1 MTFFYFRFKYK
12 IKMEESNDLINVID
26 DNSTK
31 EKSTKEKSTKEKSTK
46 EKSTKVK
53 STKEKS
59 TKEKSTKEKSTKIEK
74 LEENID
80 NYVKDSEQNEDLEN
94 VEDLLEEL
102 EQKKLI
108 DEIFPED
115 VSDESGDSN
124 DNEEK
129 ENLNM
134 QLDLI
139 IETLL
144 LVTDT
149 NLKEITLTKEFVT
162 QLSKKVKDINKL
174 SSKLFTNTLDIYTK
188 ENLVSIKNKNSKQKK
203 PKKVV
208 NKENMAINKGQETF
222 PEVLQ
227 FMEFEEDSLVSRAQL
242 IQKINS
248 FVRIEKEKKNP
259 DIFVEGDNKL
269 FKLIGPLK
277 HLFEFIRIKMI
288 EREDFVESDEFPM
301 QISYR
306 DIMKYLKY
314 CFHPTLKK

>member
-1 MTFFYFRFKYK
+1 
-12 IKMEESNDLINVID
+12 MELANDLTNLID
-26 DNSTK
+26 DSNKEKSVKKKQTK
-31 EKSTKEKSTKEKSTK
+31 DKSTKEKSTKEKSS
-46 EKSTKVK
+46 KSTKT
-53 STKEKS
+53 TKNE
-59 TKEKSTKEKSTKIEK
+59 I
-74 LEENID
+74 LEEN
-80 NYVKDSEQNEDLEN
+80 LEN
-94 VEDLLEEL
+94 LIQEEENLETNLEHFIQEEENLEESN
-102 EQKKLI
+102 EEINKKKLI

-115 VSDESGDSN
+115 DSNESSDSN
-124 DNEEK
+124 DDEEK

-139 IETLL
+139 IETLS

-149 NLKEITLTKEFVT
+149 NLKEFTLTKEFVT

-203 PKKVV
+203 PKKIV

-222 PEVLQ
+222 SEVLQ
-227 FMEFEEDSLVSRAQL
+227 FMEFEENSLVSRAQL
-242 IQKINS
+242 IKKINS

-277 HLFEFIRIKMI
+277 DLFDFIKNKMI
-288 EREDFVESDEFPM
+288 EREDFSESDDFPI

-314 CFHPTLKK
+314 CFHPSIKK

>member
-1 MTFFYFRFKYK
+1 
-12 IKMEESNDLINVID
+12 MEDSNNFINVSNDDLTKEKSTKKKVTKEKP
-26 DNSTK
+26 TK

-46 EKSTKVK
+46 

-59 TKEKSTKEKSTKIEK
+59 TKVEILEEK
-74 LEENID
+74 LDDNVEESS
-80 NYVKDSEQNEDLEN
+80 YQNEDSN
-94 VEDLLEEL
+94 IVEDLLEDSLEEL

-115 VSDESGDSN
+115 VSNESDDSN
-124 DNEEK
+124 DSEEK
-129 ENLNM
+129 ENLNN

-139 IETLL
+139 IETFLL
-144 LVTDT
+144 ATDT
-149 NLKEITLTKEFVT
+149 NLKEFTFTKEFVT
-162 QLSKKVKDINKL
+162 QLTKKVKDINKL
-174 SSKLFTNTLDIYTK
+174 SSKLFTNILDIYTK

-222 PEVLQ
+222 PEVLH

-248 FVRIEKEKKNP
+248 FVRTEKEKKNP

-269 FKLIGPLK
+269 FKLIGPLED
-277 HLFEFIRIKMI
+277 LFKFIRIKMI
-288 EREDFVESDEFPM
+288 EREDFVESDEFPI
-301 QISYR
+301 QISYK

-314 CFHPTLKK
+314 CFNPTVKK

>member
-1 MTFFYFRFKYK
+1 
-12 IKMEESNDLINVID
+12 MELANDLTNLINED
-26 DNSTK
+26 SNK
-31 EKSTKEKSTKEKSTK
+31 EKSVKKKQSKDKSTKEKSTKEKSTK
-46 EKSTKVK
+46 EKSSK
-53 STKEKS
+53 STKT
-59 TKEKSTKEKSTKIEK
+59 TKNEI
-74 LEENID
+74 LEEN
-80 NYVKDSEQNEDLEN
+80 LETN
-94 VEDLLEEL
+94 LEHLIQEEENLETNLEHFIQEEENLEEHN
-102 EQKKLI
+102 EEINKQELI
-108 DEIFPED
+108 DQIFPED
-115 VSDESGDSN
+115 VSNESSDSN
-124 DNEEK
+124 DDEEK

-139 IETLL
+139 IETLST
-144 LVTDT
+144 VTET
-149 NLKEITLTKEFVT
+149 NLKEFTLTKEFVT

-222 PEVLQ
+222 SEVLQ
-227 FMEFEEDSLVSRAQL
+227 FMEFEEESLVSRAQL

-277 HLFEFIRIKMI
+277 DLFDFIKIKMI
-288 EREDFVESDEFPM
+288 EREDFLESDDFPI

-314 CFHPTLKK
+314 CFHPSTKK

>member
-26 DNSTK
+26 DN
-31 EKSTKEKSTKEKSTK
+31 
-46 EKSTKVK
+46 
-53 STKEKS
+53 S